1 MEREVVKV
9 LYTDRHHHC
18 SVHGLDSLVV
28 LLCASILAP
37 LKHIASPLHTATPGL
52 LATVAQKGHTCKLKM
67 LVQIKSSTCRLKILP
82 AN

>member
-9 LYTDRHHHC
+9 LYTDSPWPRLTGGTPVC
-18 SVHGLDSLVV
+18 
-28 LLCASILAP
+28 ILAP